1 MTALYE
7 LTADFKAVAQRL
19 EDMELDADTIRD
31 KLDGYSADFDNK
43 VIAIASLIRN
53 LEATSASIKEA
64 ETQMETRRKAM
75 ERKAD
80 WLREYVINN
89 MKAIG
94 KNEINC
100 PLFSVKV
107 RTNRPSVVVAD
118 DAYIPVAY
126 QIEKFVVTPDKKAL
140 LKALESGEKLE
151 GVSLVCSNT
160 LSIK

>member
-1 MTALYE
+1 MSALYE
-7 LTADFKAVAQRL
+7 LAADFKSVAARL
-19 EDMELDADTIRD
+19 EEMEMDAETIRD
-31 KLDGYSADFDNK
+31 TLDGYGADFDNK

-64 ETQMETRRKAM
+64 ETQMAARRKAM
-75 ERKAD
+75 ESKAE

-89 MKAIG
+89 MNAIG
-94 KNEINC
+94 KDEVSC

-107 RTNRPSVVVAD
+107 RTNRQSVVVAE

-126 QIEKFVVTPDKKAL
+126 RVEKFVVTPDKKAL

>member
-1 MTALYE
+1 MSALYE

-19 EDMELDADTIRD
+19 EEMELDAETIRD
-31 KLDGYSADFDNK
+31 TLDGYSADFDNK

-53 LEATSASIKEA
+53 LDATSTSIKEA

-94 KNEINC
+94 KDEINC
-100 PLFSVKV
+100 PLFSIKV

-126 QIEKFVVTPDKKAL
+126 QVQKFVVTPDKKAL

>member
-1 MTALYE
+1 MSALYE

-19 EDMELDADTIRD
+19 EEMELDADTIRD
-31 KLDGYSADFDNK
+31 TLDGYSADFDNK

-53 LEATSASIKEA
+53 LEETADSIRAA
-64 ETQMETRRKAM
+64 EVMMGSRRNAMQKKA
-75 ERKAD
+75 E

-94 KNEINC
+94 KDEINC

-126 QIEKFVVTPDKKAL
+126 QVEKFVVTPDKKAL

>member
-1 MTALYE
+1 MSALYE

-19 EDMELDADTIRD
+19 EEMEMDADTIRD
-31 KLDGYSADFDNK
+31 TLDGYSADFDNK

-53 LEATSASIKEA
+53 LEATSTSIKEA

-126 QIEKFVVTPDKKAL
+126 QVEKFVVTPDKKAL